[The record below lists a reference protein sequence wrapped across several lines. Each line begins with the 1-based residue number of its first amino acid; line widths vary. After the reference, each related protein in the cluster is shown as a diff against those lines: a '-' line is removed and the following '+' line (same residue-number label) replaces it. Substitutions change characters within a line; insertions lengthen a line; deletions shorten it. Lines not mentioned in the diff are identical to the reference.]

1 MRGGLVERPPTAHS
15 SGRMLPRE
23 MRTDV
28 MPGASCASSPAD
40 ESVEAAP
47 VPTLPTQDVLPKAVG
62 ALTHK
67 AGEHAHLGSHGIA
80 VHQRTPPAQLGPQSP
95 SDEQNPV

>member
-1 MRGGLVERPPTAHS
+1 MRGALLERSTTAHS

-28 MPGASCASSPAD
+28 MPAASCASSPAD

-47 VPTLPTQDVLPKAVG
+47 VPTLPTQDVLPKALPIIFPFPVNELETG
-62 ALTHK
+62 LFSAVDSARSCRADERVLT
-67 AGEHAHLGSHGIA
+67 L
-80 VHQRTPPAQLGPQSP
+80 PAKP
-95 SDEQNPV
+95 